1 MKIIFIDAE
10 NVGTKSIEN
19 MSLSILDKVFVFSN
33 KKTIQD
39 LCNKKLFLSISDY
52 PVGSNQA
59 DFYIIAYLS
68 RILST
73 ISNEE
78 KKFLELVL
86 YTRDKALIT
95 AFEFQCEL
103 VNISCI
109 FPLIDSIIDNVEDE
123 NEEFGS
129 SVEDMIL
136 SLLKDSSKS
145 SNEMMTTL
153 NLELR
158 DFTTPINVLINNNKI
173 KRNPNDKKLWILS

>member
-1 MKIIFIDAE
+1 MKIIFIDEE

-19 MSLSILDKVFVFSN
+19 MDLSILDKVFVFSN
-33 KKTIQD
+33 KKTIQE

-68 RILST
+68 RILLT

-78 KKFLELVL
+78 KKCLELVL
-86 YTRDKALIT
+86 YTKDKALIT

-109 FPLIDSIIDNVEDE
+109 FPLIDSVIDSVEDE
-123 NEEFGS
+123 ELGS

-136 SLLKDSSKS
+136 SLLKNASKS

-173 KRNPNDKKLWILS
+173 KRNPNDKKLWVLS